1 MEKFQEMIY
10 IIYGGLRCQQ
20 SLLKVLIVFIFF
32 SREETIHIS
41 SSEGEMKVW
50 LEPEIEVA
58 KNINFSQNQVTKI
71 LNTIKDRQEEI
82 NDFWNKHFSK

>member
-1 MEKFQEMIY
+1 
-10 IIYGGLRCQQ
+10 
-20 SLLKVLIVFIFF
+20 
-32 SREETIHIS
+32 
-41 SSEGEMKVW
+41 MKVW

>member
-1 MEKFQEMIY
+1 MPT
-10 IIYGGLRCQQ
+10 
-20 SLLKVLIVFIFF
+20 VFIEGPYRFYFF
-32 SREETIHIS
+32 SREETRRHIHIS